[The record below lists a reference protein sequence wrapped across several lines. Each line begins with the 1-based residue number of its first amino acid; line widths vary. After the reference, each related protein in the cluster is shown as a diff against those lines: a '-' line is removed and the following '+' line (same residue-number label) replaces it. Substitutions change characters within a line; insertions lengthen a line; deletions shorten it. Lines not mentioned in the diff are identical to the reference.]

1 MNTPKGTYVN
11 ENIAFENLIEYE
23 EYYLIKE
30 NNAYKFIIGKEKN
43 EIIIKCKNYEI
54 KLNNNHL
61 SILSKSILNS
71 VDDSYEFI
79 INIFEENK
87 AKIKNIT
94 INKTIQL
101 LLKIYI
107 YNKEKDIEMILVYN
121 KENISVKI

>member
-1 MNTPKGTYVN
+1 MKTPIGINDKKTGQ
-11 ENIAFENLIEYE
+11 IIEHE
-23 EYYLIKE
+23 EYYLMKE
-30 NNAYKFIIGKEKN
+30 NNIYKFIIGKEEN
-43 EIIIKCKNYEI
+43 ELIIKCKNYEI
-54 KLNNNHL
+54 KLNNNDL

-87 AKIKNIT
+87 VKIKNIT